1 MEEKNVW
8 SYICFS
14 TSSESPPRRVLIP
27 EPPQR
32 RVLIPQIPDVAGKLY
47 MLY

>member
-14 TSSESPPRRVLIP
+14 TSSESPLRRVLIQ
-27 EPPQR
+27 ERER